1 MFFCITLS
9 LGSIPASDEM
19 SQLGD
24 FDEEPEEEEFSEEG
38 DFPDEDDEEE
48 PEGKPARSLAAHAC
62 CIYLTVL
69 LYLHFYQMNPKMMS

>member
-38 DFPDEDDEEE
+38 DFPDDEEE

-69 LYLHFYQMNPKMMS
+69 LYLHLFQMNPKMMS

>member
-48 PEGKPARSLAAHAC
+48 EPEGKLARSLDC

-69 LYLHFYQMNPKMMS
+69 LYLHLFQMNPKMMS